1 MTTLSKPTLDWFLL
15 YVADPLKSAALY
27 ANIFG
32 VQPVDRAATFSMFV
46 LPNGLKVGLW
56 AKSDVQPP
64 ANAPGG
70 IEISFTEE
78 NNAAVSAR
86 SESLQGLG
94 FTIVQQPTDMDFGFT
109 FVAADPDGHRL
120 RVFAPRG

>member
-1 MTTLSKPTLDWFLL
+1 
-15 YVADPLKSAALY
+15 
-27 ANIFG
+27 
-32 VQPVDRAATFSMFV
+32 
-46 LPNGLKVGLW
+46 VGLW

-86 SESLQGLG
+86 AESLQGLG